1 MKYFLIIWLCI
12 NDPSMELKNTCQQL
26 IMDQE
31 PMNSLLEC
39 RIKADYLWKDL
50 QNAGDIYMST
60 FCTSKL

>member
-1 MKYFLIIWLCI
+1 MKYFMIIWLCI

-39 RIKADYLWKDL
+39 RTRANYLWKDL
-50 QNAGDIYMST
+50 QNSGDIYMSY
-60 FCTSKL
+60 FCALKV